1 MIQFTGLFDKKAADE
16 KNKKIS
22 TGRSWKVDELRIK
35 STEDLHK
42 LWYVL
47 LKEKNLLLADNAYK
61 HKLFNSRG
69 P

>member
-1 MIQFTGLFDKKAADE
+1 MMDE
-16 KNKKIS
+16 KNKKVS
-22 TGRSWKVDELRIK
+22 TGRSWYAEELRLK

-47 LKEKNLLLADNAYK
+47 LIEKNKLISDNSLKKKLLNTM
-61 HKLFNSRG
+61 G